1 MHWNGLSWK
10 NVVVCSNPRH
20 HRCGCMR
27 GLGSMAP
34 ISIVKP
40 ISPLAI
46 NRARRLARMI
56 CPRSSCL
63 ALHAEHLSL
72 PFSLSF
78 ALSLCGARR
87 SIIFLVVR
95 LDLLHVLFLLLCD
108 HRSSCS
114 FFTGGITRAL
124 QETQPPQQT
133 QQPCGDQVCV
143 KST

>member
-1 MHWNGLSWK
+1 
-10 NVVVCSNPRH
+10 
-20 HRCGCMR
+20 
-27 GLGSMAP
+27 MAP

-46 NRARRLARMI
+46 NRARRRARMI

-63 ALHAEHLSL
+63 ALHVEHLSL
-72 PFSLSF
+72 SPVLPF
-78 ALSLCGARR
+78 ALSLSVVLEGVLLSWSLTALSDWIYYFMCC
-87 SIIFLVVR
+87 SCCCVIIVCRVP
-95 LDLLHVLFLLLCD
+95 
-108 HRSSCS
+108 

-133 QQPCGDQVCV
+133 QQPCGEQVCV